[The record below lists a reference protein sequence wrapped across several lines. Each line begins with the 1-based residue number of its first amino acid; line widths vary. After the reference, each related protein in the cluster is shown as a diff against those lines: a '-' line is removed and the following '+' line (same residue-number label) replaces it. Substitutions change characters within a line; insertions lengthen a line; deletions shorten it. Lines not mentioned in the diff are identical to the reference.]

1 MKEVLIIEDD
11 NVVSLTLKNQL
22 ENKGFAVTQVFN
34 GSAAL
39 RKVINSFPDLILLD
53 IGLPDI
59 NGYEICQQLREFYKR
74 PIIFITSDEDS
85 LTEIKCFEVGADDF
99 VLKTAPFE
107 VLYQRIKRLGIRP
120 NNYRADDTLT
130 FGELKFIPASTDC
143 FYQDN
148 ALGLTQ
154 EEYELF
160 YFIATKHNRV
170 VSRQVI
176 LKVLKGADYDGVDR
190 SIDIKV
196 ARIRNK
202 LKAAGLPASII
213 QSIRSVGYQ
222 VSFAKI
228 IEPTSIS

>member
-1 MKEVLIIEDD
+1 MKEILIVEDD

-22 ENKGFAVTQVFN
+22 ESKGFSVTQIFN

-39 RKVINSFPDLILLD
+39 RKVINSFPDLVLLD
-53 IGLPDI
+53 IGLPDV
-59 NGYEICQQLREFYKR
+59 NGYEVCKQLREFYHR
-74 PIIFITSDEDS
+74 PIIFITSLEDP
-85 LTEIKCFEVGADDF
+85 TAEIKCFEVGADDF

-107 VLYQRIKRLGIRP
+107 VLYQRIKRLGLRP
-120 NNYRADDTLT
+120 SNYQPATVLD
-130 FGELKFIPASTDC
+130 FGDLKFIPAATDC
-143 FYQDN
+143 FYRSIP
-148 ALGLTQ
+148 LGLTQ

-160 YFIATKHNRV
+160 YFIATKQEMA

-202 LKAAGLPASII
+202 LKAVGLSPAVI
-213 QSIRSVGYQ
+213 QSVRSKGYQ
-222 VSFAKI
+222 FCYAMINEHVS
-228 IEPTSIS
+228 IE